1 MSVGAQIP
9 LADGLALRRP
19 WQRTSALRAVLALAL
34 VALVLLT
41 AVQASRSTSHP
52 LTFLPRSSNGIVVLD
67 LSASISSDTFDRIG
81 QTLDQLAAT
90 KGRYGLV
97 VFSDVAYQALPPG
110 TPSSA
115 LLSYAR
121 YFKVPAQTSPGL
133 APTFPVNPWTASF
146 SAGTRISA
154 GLGLALQV
162 IDRQHLARPGV
173 ILVSDLDDDPGD
185 AGNVAST
192 IAALRHEGVQLH
204 IVALNPAPSDQQ
216 LYQRLLG
223 AATDITPA
231 RLPSEARTTN
241 DAPFPVTL
249 ALLAA
254 ATALLLAV
262 NELYG
267 ARLTWGTSS

>member
-1 MSVGAQIP
+1 VSASIP
-9 LADGLALRRP
+9 IADGVVLRRP
-19 WQRTSALRAVLALAL
+19 WQRTSAVRAVLAIAL
-34 VALVLLT
+34 VGLVLLT
-41 AVQASRSTSHP
+41 AALASRPATHP
-52 LTFLPRSSNGIVVLD
+52 LTFLPRSSNGIVLLD

-81 QTLDQLAAT
+81 QTLDELAAT

-121 YFKVPAQTSPGL
+121 YFKVPAQTAPGL
-133 APTFPVNPWTASF
+133 APAFPTNPWTTSF

-192 IAALRHEGVQLH
+192 IAALRHVGVQLH
-204 IVALNPAPSDQQ
+204 IVALNPAPKDEQ
-216 LYQRLLG
+216 LYQQLLG

-241 DAPFPVTL
+241 DAPFPMTL

-254 ATALLLAV
+254 AVAV
-262 NELYG
+262 VLGLNEVYG
-267 ARLTWGTSS
+267 ARLTWGTAA